1 MEKILEKEKK
11 SIAREICNIL
21 VFGHFVIS
29 VFVQTNQSFELW
41 F

>member
-11 SIAREICNIL
+11 SIAGEICNIL
-21 VFGHFVIS
+21 VFVIS